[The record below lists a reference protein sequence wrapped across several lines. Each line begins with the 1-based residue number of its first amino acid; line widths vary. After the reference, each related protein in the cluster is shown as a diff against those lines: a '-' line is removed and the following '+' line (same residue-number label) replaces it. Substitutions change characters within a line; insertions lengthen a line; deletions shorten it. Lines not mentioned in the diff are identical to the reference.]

1 MHFTVEAQE
10 KVKPYL
16 IDGVVAVDAT
26 AGNGFDTVFLA
37 GCVGQAGKVIAI
49 DRQGQA
55 IERTQKRLV
64 EAGLSGRVDCVVG
77 NHGDLESILSDRGIS
92 RIDCAMF
99 NLGYL
104 PHGDK
109 SVVTEPESTLK
120 ALKAVERV
128 LVTGGIVSIL
138 AYVGH
143 RDGENE
149 ASVVAR
155 WIGELGTSYTIE
167 RWSDEEN
174 PKSPILWILRKLDL
188 SHPQGR

>member
-10 KVKPYL
+10 KVKPFL
-16 IDGVVAVDAT
+16 VDGAIAVDAT

-37 GCVGQAGKVIAI
+37 SCVGDSGKVIAI
-49 DRQGQA
+49 DRQEQA
-55 IERTQKRLV
+55 IGRTQQRLV
-64 EAGLSGRVDCVVG
+64 EAGLSTRVECII
-77 NHGDLESILSDRGIS
+77 GDHADLQSILSVREIAY
-92 RIDCAMF
+92 INCAMC

-109 SVVTEPESTLK
+109 SVVTQPESTLK
-120 ALKAVERV
+120 VLMAVDRV
-128 LVTGGIVSIL
+128 LVPGGVVSIL

-149 ASVVAR
+149 ATEVAR
-155 WIGELGTSYTIE
+155 WIENLGASYSVD

-174 PKSPILWILRKLDL
+174 PRSPILWILRKLDL
-188 SHPQGR
+188 SHPQSR